1 MNMLTVEVIKF
12 LIIITFYKINTYPIG
27 SDFRMYEDEIIFY
40 LGSTV
45 YMQVVCLPQVINYW
59 NMEEDFYNSF
69 PEIDTC
75 T

>member
-1 MNMLTVEVIKF
+1 MNMLAVKVIKF

-45 YMQVVCLPQVINYW
+45 YMGVVCLPQVIN
-59 NMEEDFYNSF
+59 
-69 PEIDTC
+69 
-75 T
+75 